1 MDINKIANPGALG
14 TSPYVP
20 GKSTKEV
27 KEELGLE
34 KVIKMASNESA
45 EGPSQLAK
53 EALHSLEDE
62 LHIYPDAVSRDL
74 REALS
79 QRLGCDTEEITVSN
93 GADGVIYNLGMA
105 MIGDGDEIVI
115 PEVTFPLYATI
126 TKIMRGTVVSTPMDG
141 YRFDL
146 DAMEKAITDKTK
158 MVCLVN
164 PNNPTGDAL
173 ERDRLI
179 ELLKRIPK
187 DVLIVIDEAYIDFVS
202 PEKRLGSVELF
213 KEGMDNLFILR
224 TFSKIYGLA
233 GCRVGY
239 GIGDRE
245 IISLIHRIKP
255 PFNVS
260 LVGERVALAA
270 LGEEGRAE
278 RTVEAMNKE
287 KAYYYGELETMGLTY
302 VESHTNFIL
311 IDTGRDAKT
320 VFQKLMNKGFIV
332 RPATGFGLTTCIRVT
347 LGKHEENSAF
357 MQAFKEIMENLG

>member
-1 MDINKIANPGALG
+1 MDINKLANPGALR

-45 EGPSQLAK
+45 EGPSRYAR
-53 EALHSLEDE
+53 EALHALEDE

-74 REALS
+74 RKALS
-79 QRLGCDTEEITVSN
+79 QRLGCDMEEITVSN

-105 MIGDGDEIVI
+105 MIGEGDEIVI

-126 TKIMRGTVVSTPMDG
+126 TKVMRGTVINTPMDG
-141 YRFDL
+141 FRYDL
-146 DAMEKAITDKTK
+146 DALEKAITEKTK

-179 ELLKRIPK
+179 EFLQRIPK
-187 DVLIVIDEAYIDFVS
+187 DVLIVIDEAYIDFVA

-213 KEGMDNLFILR
+213 KGGMDNLFILR

-270 LGEEGRAE
+270 LQEEGRAE
-278 RTVEAMNKE
+278 RTFEEIKKE
-287 KAYYYGELETMGLTY
+287 KVFYYDELEKMGLTY

-311 IDTGRDAKT
+311 IDTGKDAKT
-320 VFQKLMNKGFIV
+320 VFGELLKKGFIV

-347 LGKHEENSAF
+347 LAKHEENIAF
-357 MQAFKEIMENLG
+357 MEAFKEIMKGLG